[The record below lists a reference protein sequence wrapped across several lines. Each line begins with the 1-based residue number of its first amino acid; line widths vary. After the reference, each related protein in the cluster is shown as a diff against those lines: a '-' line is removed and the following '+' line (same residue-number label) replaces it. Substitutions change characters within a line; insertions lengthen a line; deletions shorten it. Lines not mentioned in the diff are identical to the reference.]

1 MLLRIPRVRLFI
13 YSLLLLGLLAGV
25 GVVYF
30 RHETQAAEQTLNL
43 EQPNTQS
50 RAQPVSH
57 FTLSRR

>member
-1 MLLRIPRVRLFI
+1 VRLSI
-13 YSLLLLGLLAGV
+13 YSLVLLGLLAGV

-50 RAQPVSH
+50 RTKPVSR